1 MSAFKK
7 YHISRIKIAVHLVLR
22 LGLRVCVCCRSG
34 WRACVVTEGALHSLI
49 DRQKMHMKKTLEQNE
64 VITVD

>member
-7 YHISRIKIAVHLVLR
+7 YHISRIKIAVHLVL
-22 LGLRVCVCCRSG
+22 GLPVCVFCSSG